1 MDRKMLATGA
11 GGMVGAYLPPGVI
24 RTDVPDL
31 DVTDRA
37 AVDAAIE
44 ENRPDVV
51 LHLAAETNVDR
62 AEQQPDRAYLINA
75 IGTQNVALACARHD
89 IELVYVSS
97 AQVFD
102 GEKHDPYHEW
112 DDVGPRTVYGRS
124 KLAGEEFVRRLVP
137 RHFVVR
143 AGWMIGGGPHGEK
156 KFIAKM
162 LEHAERQGKIV
173 AVNDKYGSP
182 TRAQDLVTAVGA
194 LLDSGRYGTVHLV
207 NPGAVTRL
215 DIARVVREVLDLPY
229 EIEAVDS
236 TRFPLPA
243 PRGRSEVMDNLVL
256 RLTGLDGLMPPWEE
270 AVTEYL
276 RAEWVPALQST
287 T

>member
-1 MDRKMLATGA
+1 MDRKVLATGA
-11 GGMVGAYLPPGVI
+11 GGMVGAYLPQDVI
-24 RTDVPDL
+24 RTDLPEL
-31 DVTDRA
+31 DVTDRD

-44 ENRPDVV
+44 EHRPDVV

-62 AEQQPDRAYLINA
+62 AEQDPDRAYAINA
-75 IGTQNVALACARHD
+75 IGTQNVALACARQGA
-89 IELVYVSS
+89 ELVYVSS

-102 GEKHDPYHEW
+102 GEKHDPYIEY
-112 DDVGPRTVYGRS
+112 DDVGPLTVYGRS
-124 KLAGEEFVRRLVP
+124 KLAGEEYVRQLVP
-137 RHFVVR
+137 RHLIVR
-143 AGWMIGGGPHGEK
+143 AGWMIGGGPSGEK

-173 AVNDKYGSP
+173 AVNDKFGSP
-182 TRAQDLVTAVGA
+182 TRASDLLNAVWA
-194 LLDSGRYGTVHLV
+194 LLDTGRHGSTVHLV

-215 DIARVVREVLDLPY
+215 DIARVVRDVLDLPY

-243 PRGRSEVMDNLVL
+243 PRGRSEVMDIMVL
-256 RLTGLDGLMPPWEE
+256 RLLGLDHLMPAWEE

-276 RAEWVPALQST
+276 RAEWVAAPQST
-287 T
+287 

>member
-1 MDRKMLATGA
+1 MHRTLLATGA
-11 GGMVGAYLPPGVI
+11 GGMVGAYLPADAI

-31 DVTDRA
+31 DVTDRV
-37 AVDAAIE
+37 AVDSAIE
-44 ENRPDVV
+44 RHRPDVV

-75 IGTQNVALACARHD
+75 IGTQNVALACAKHGA
-89 IELVYVSS
+89 ELVYVSS

-112 DDVGPRTVYGRS
+112 DDVGPQTVYGRS

-137 RHFVVR
+137 HHYIVR
-143 AGWMIGGGPHGEK
+143 AGWMIGGGPGGEK

-162 LEHAERQGKIV
+162 LEHAEKQGKIV
-173 AVNDKYGSP
+173 AVDDKFGSP
-182 TRAQDLVTAVGA
+182 TRAQDLIGAVYA
-194 LLDSGRYGTVHLV
+194 LLDTGRYGTFHLV
-207 NPGAVTRL
+207 NQGAVTRL
-215 DIARVVREVLDLPY
+215 DIARVVRDVLDLPY
-229 EIEAVDS
+229 EIEAVAS

-243 PRGRSEVMDNLVL
+243 PRGRSEVMDNLAL
-256 RLTGLDGLMPPWEE
+256 RLIGLDHLMPPWEQ

-276 RAEWVPALQST
+276 RAEWVPATQST
-287 T
+287 

>member
-1 MDRKMLATGA
+1 MDRKVLATGA
-11 GGMVGAYLPPGVI
+11 GGMVGAYLPDGVV

-44 ENRPDVV
+44 EHAPDVV
-51 LHLAAETNVDR
+51 FHLAAETNVDR

-89 IELVYVSS
+89 VELVYVSS

-102 GEKHDPYHEW
+102 GEKHEPYHEY
-112 DDVGPRTVYGRS
+112 DDTCPVTVYGRS
-124 KLAGEEFVRRLVP
+124 KLAGEEYVRRLVP

-143 AGWMIGGGPHGEK
+143 AGWMIGGGPTGEK

-162 LEHAERQGKIV
+162 LEHAEKQGKIV
-173 AVNDKYGSP
+173 AVNDKFGSP
-182 TRAQDLVTAVGA
+182 TRAQDLVTAVWA

-215 DIARVVREVLDLPY
+215 DIARVTRDVLDLPY

-243 PRGRSEVMDNLVL
+243 PRGRSEVMDVLVL
-256 RLTGLDGLMPPWEE
+256 RLLGLDHLMPPWEQ

-276 RAEWVPALQST
+276 REEWVPAVQST
-287 T
+287 

>member
-1 MDRKMLATGA
+1 MDRKVLATGA
-11 GGMVGAYLPPGVI
+11 GGMVGAYLPADAI

-31 DVTDRA
+31 DVTDRGS
-37 AVDAAIE
+37 VDAAIE
-44 ENRPDVV
+44 QHRPDVV

-102 GEKHDPYHEW
+102 GEKHEPYHEY

-124 KLAGEEFVRRLVP
+124 KLAGEEYVRRLVP

-143 AGWMIGGGPHGEK
+143 AGWMIGGGPTGEK

-162 LEHAERQGKIV
+162 LEHAERQGRIV
-173 AVNDKYGSP
+173 AVNDKFGSP
-182 TRAQDLVTAVGA
+182 TRAEDLINAVWA
-194 LLDSGRYGTVHLV
+194 LLDTGRYGTVHLV

-215 DIARVVREVLDLPY
+215 DIARLVRDVLDLPY

-256 RLTGLDGLMPPWEE
+256 RLIGLGHLMPPWEE

-276 RAEWVPALQST
+276 RAEWVSAMQSQ
-287 T
+287 